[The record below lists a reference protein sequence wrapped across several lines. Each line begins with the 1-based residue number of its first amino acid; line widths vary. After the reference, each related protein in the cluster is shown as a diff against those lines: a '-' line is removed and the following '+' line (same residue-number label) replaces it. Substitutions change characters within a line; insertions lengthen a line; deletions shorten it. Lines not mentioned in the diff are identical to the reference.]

1 MEEVNATEK
10 ERNKAEKKKLKA
22 EKRRLRNFKSMF
34 GFLHFI
40 YYFFLGLWVIPFKR
54 YGNKRRFDD
63 REYIFVCNHL
73 SWADVFPCALATSK
87 PVHFICK
94 KELKNSAIGRFI
106 VKSCQCIP
114 VSRDGTDVGALMQS
128 VRYLKNGESLA
139 IFPEGTRNKT
149 AEVFLPFKSG
159 AAMLSIKT
167 RTPIVPIVMAKKLRP
182 FRRTLIFYGDPLEF
196 TNYYGKKLTAQ
207 DIEDCDN
214 LLKEKMLEMHREVNA
229 AGKVKKKG

>member
-94 KELKNSAIGRFI
+94 KELENRSEEHT
-106 VKSCQCIP
+106 SE
-114 VSRDGTDVGALMQS
+114 LQS
-128 VRYLKNGESLA
+128 
-139 IFPEGTRNKT
+139 
-149 AEVFLPFKSG
+149 
-159 AAMLSIKT
+159 
-167 RTPIVPIVMAKKLRP
+167 
-182 FRRTLIFYGDPLEF
+182 
-196 TNYYGKKLTAQ
+196 Q
-207 DIEDCDN
+207 
-214 LLKEKMLEMHREVNA
+214 
-229 AGKVKKKG
+229 